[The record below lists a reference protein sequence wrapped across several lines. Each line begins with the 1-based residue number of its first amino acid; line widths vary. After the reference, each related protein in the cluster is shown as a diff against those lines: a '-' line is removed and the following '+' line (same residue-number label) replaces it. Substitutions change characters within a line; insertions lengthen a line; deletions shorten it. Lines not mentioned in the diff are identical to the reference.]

1 MVTSMEIHH
10 RVGHAGLIG
19 WREKVANV
27 VAPRAPIADD
37 TARAL
42 IGAAFFV
49 LSVYYVIQTVVRAV
63 KNT

>member
-1 MVTSMEIHH
+1 MEIHH

-27 VAPRAPIADD
+27 VAPRAPISDD
-37 TARAL
+37 TARTL

-49 LSVYYVIQTVVRAV
+49 LSVYYVVQTIVRAV
-63 KNT
+63 KNAD